1 MNAHHGNKAHPYKDR
16 GAVYTLICAKK
27 ERNGPVSAL
36 LAQNLSS
43 KQIAHR
49 SKKGEWSANE
59 VVKYRASIYS
69 KSCVIPC

>member
-1 MNAHHGNKAHPYKDR
+1 MHAHHGNEAHPYKGR
-16 GAVYTLICAKK
+16 GAVYTPVCATK

-49 SKKGEWSANE
+49 SKKGEWSTNE
-59 VVKYRASIYS
+59 VVKN
-69 KSCVIPC
+69 